1 PNNYNTVLKNVPI
14 HLELFVSNT
23 KILQLIKNY
32 PNANTLEINMKMQ
45 YLALDGSGNQQTVN
59 WNSSTDDY
67 AIYSELEYKESQFG
81 QFYRNWGSFSVNGTI
96 VNSNTLN
103 EALLKP
109 SDAFQDNGNN
119 NPDLSNAPDPNAG
132 IYEVTNAYFIRN
144 IPVFSKN
151 SWYGLEELIYIK
163 DIEMGSS
170 RLGEDDITEYLDFSI
185 PEVQGESTV
194 ALEMINES
202 KSKST
207 SAGLGFGP
215 ANAGASQSNGD
226 TYVTQTMSDFNGDRF
241 PDYVR

>member
-1 PNNYNTVLKNVPI
+1 M
-14 HLELFVSNT
+14 SNT

-132 IYEVTNAYFIRN
+132 IYEVTNA
-144 IPVFSKN
+144 
-151 SWYGLEELIYIK
+151 
-163 DIEMGSS
+163 
-170 RLGEDDITEYLDFSI
+170 
-185 PEVQGESTV
+185 
-194 ALEMINES
+194 
-202 KSKST
+202 
-207 SAGLGFGP
+207 
-215 ANAGASQSNGD
+215 
-226 TYVTQTMSDFNGDRF
+226 
-241 PDYVR
+241 